1 MLRRS
6 LICPGLAGTA
16 FLLAA
21 VATGAA
27 DAPPTD
33 ADPSLQAGQ
42 LLAGQLLIASAGI
55 QDPRFSHTVILLL
68 RHDAKGAFG
77 IVINRPLG
85 EQPIADILAATVQD
99 RTSGTS
105 KDDKSIEGTIRVF
118 AGGPVQ
124 RERGF
129 VVHSPD
135 YRRDGTLTIDH
146 IVAMTADPQVLRD
159 IGHHRGPR
167 QSFFALGYA
176 GWGAGQLDA
185 EMTRRDWFTTSA
197 DAQLIFDDD
206 RDQLW
211 ERALARR
218 TRDL

>member
-1 MLRRS
+1 MQRRR
-6 LICPGLAGTA
+6 LICSGLAGTA

-21 VATGAA
+21 IAAGAA

-33 ADPSLQAGQ
+33 DGPSPP
-42 LLAGQLLIASAGI
+42 AGQLLIASAGI

-85 EQPIADILAATVQD
+85 EKRVADILAATVQD
-99 RTSGTS
+99 GTS
-105 KDDKSIEGTIRVF
+105 DPQTPKDGKPIEGTIRVF
-118 AGGPVQ
+118 AGGPVR

-146 IVAMTADPQVLRD
+146 VVAMTADTQVLRD
-159 IGHHRGPR
+159 IGHHRGPK

-185 EMTRRDWFTTSA
+185 EMARRDWFTTSA